1 VSNESQGA
9 ADTPEDREPEED
21 ARAGEEVRDDPD
33 GSAEG
38 PSGGASA
45 EGADETP
52 EGDEEDTRRPISVR
66 DLMPSPS
73 SRPARRPPERTE
85 RQERGRG
92 EQPEESGVTE
102 EEEESESPDAVA
114 AEAVEEEAGE
124 AGEPGEPAG
133 AASVPTP
140 VRVAMDAPPPGDSR
154 PAEELPSRRFE
165 VEGQEWIVRISGRT
179 ITGTRPD
186 AGALL
191 MHLSFFRFEEPEMA
205 ARRLVTVN
213 RPLDAFYDEDL
224 RELFERSLS
233 TEAGSVGSG

>member
-1 VSNESQGA
+1 MSDESQGA
-9 ADTPEDREPEED
+9 ADTPEDREPEEE
-21 ARAGEEVRDDPD
+21 ARAADEVREDPD

-38 PSGGASA
+38 PSEGDSA
-45 EGADETP
+45 EGAEETP

-73 SRPARRPPERTE
+73 TRPARRPPERTE
-85 RQERGRG
+85 RRERGRG
-92 EQPEESGVTE
+92 EPEEAGVEE

-114 AEAVEEEAGE
+114 AEAVEEEAE
-124 AGEPGEPAG
+124 AGETGEPAG

-165 VEGQEWIVRISGRT
+165 VEGKEWIVRISGRT

-191 MHLSFFRFEEPEMA
+191 MHLSFFRPEQPEMP
-205 ARRLVTVN
+205 ARQLVTVD
-213 RPLDAFYDEDL
+213 RSLDAFYDEDL
-224 RELFERSLS
+224 QELFERSLS
-233 TEAGSVGSG
+233 TEAGSV